1 MATSSKH
8 HKKRIESY
16 KASWAHLC
24 QSAEGKAL
32 WEAVACTDRSPLRVS
47 FWDCVT
53 PALHPCIPLPASR
66 NFSSSGGLLSQ
77 GSHALEMVMAS
88 FPLLSR
94 KACFHINFLWGNGGL
109 PVAVLHIH
117 ATFLLSTR
125 HCPAAHHTAHLV
137 TLPKPPLW
145 GGPRLQ
151 TYLFLLPCPLKLPL
165 LRVLLTT
172 LCPRGVW
179 DLMTCLL
186 LSQNTSLP

>member
-94 KACFHINFLWGNGGL
+94 KACFHINFLWGSGGL

-125 HCPAAHHTAHLV
+125 HCLLPT
-137 TLPKPPLW
+137 TLP
-145 GGPRLQ
+145 
-151 TYLFLLPCPLKLPL
+151 
-165 LRVLLTT
+165 T
-172 LCPRGVW
+172 LS
-179 DLMTCLL
+179 
-186 LSQNTSLP
+186 LSPSHLYGEVPGSKHTSSFFPVH